1 MDHPFAEAF
10 RYKAWANRELLDC
23 GERQWPSLPEEDARF
38 FVRILNHTRVVDC
51 IFIGHITG
59 KPHGFDADNTT
70 ETPTIAELRA
80 AMAQT
85 DGWLVEYAARAGDTE
100 LARDIPFVF
109 TDGDHGRMRV
119 DEMLLHLLTHG
130 SNHRGMAAR
139 VLATHGL
146 ERPRDTF
153 TRFLHLVDPSRRGGT
168 MGPGAA

>member
-10 RYKAWANRELLDC
+10 RYKAWANRERLDC
-23 GERQWPSLPEEDARF
+23 GERQWPSLPEEDACF
-38 FVRILNHTRVVDC
+38 FVRILHHTR
-51 IFIGHITG
+51 
-59 KPHGFDADNTT
+59 AD
-70 ETPTIAELRA
+70 EA
-80 AMAQT
+80 
-85 DGWLVEYAARAGDTE
+85 E

-109 TDGDHGRMRV
+109 TDGDQGRMRA

-153 TRFLHLVDPSRRGGT
+153 TRFLHLADPSRRSGT
-168 MGPGAA
+168 MKPGAA